1 MALFENFEE
10 SYTDIKGR
18 DELNLIRSIT
28 DREFWRK
35 VKQFQKIYRV
45 KSRVRFWYKK
55 ELS

>member
-28 DREFWRK
+28 DCEF
-35 VKQFQKIYRV
+35 
-45 KSRVRFWYKK
+45 
-55 ELS
+55 